1 LFNFRAQQQS
11 NQRKT
16 FLLLGVM
23 GSLTAFVIYAFALY
37 LGYASIGVIPIAIG
51 ISVIGVWGSYYS
63 SDKIVLSMTGAKV
76 IDHNTAPQ
84 LFNLVHEITIAS
96 GLPMPK
102 VAIVEDDAPN
112 AFATGRDPDHAVI
125 AFTTGILRVMD
136 REQLQGVAA
145 HELAHVANRDTLVS
159 AVAATTAGAIA
170 LMSDFLIRM
179 SLFGGGRRDSNG
191 GENPFDIWRELGN
204 VMTENVTVVRDNA
217 KLEQTIGI
225 IDELQN
231 RYAKVS
237 VSDSSGW
244 TNQTLPFTRQLGN
257 MLTLGRIIAKGALHR
272 DESRGA
278 HYKPEFPNRDDDRFQ
293 KTTVATFDPS
303 NPRDPEIGY
312 EAVDLS
318 QIKPRARVY
327 TSGSTKPAGSK
338 E

>member
-1 LFNFRAQQQS
+1 MSNFKAQQQG
-11 NQRKT
+11 NRRKT

-37 LGYASIGVIPIAIG
+37 LGYTSVGIIPIAVG
-51 ISVIGVWGSYYS
+51 ISLISVWGSFYN

-76 IDHNTAPQ
+76 IDHDTAPQ

-112 AFATGRDPDHAVI
+112 AFATGRDPEHAVI

-170 LMSDFLIRM
+170 LMSDFLLRM

-191 GENPFDIWRELGN
+191 GANPLVLIAALVAAILAPIAAVLLKAAISRKRESLADATAVAFTRNPTGLRRALE
-204 VMTENVTVVRDNA
+204 TLSADSTVVQQKSNA
-217 KLEQTIGI
+217 VAHLWIESPLDSKLTSKLFATHPAIEERIANLRALEQTGP
-225 IDELQN
+225 
-231 RYAKVS
+231 AS
-237 VSDSSGW
+237 
-244 TNQTLPFTRQLGN
+244 
-257 MLTLGRIIAKGALHR
+257 
-272 DESRGA
+272 ESA
-278 HYKPEFPNRDDDRFQ
+278 
-293 KTTVATFDPS
+293 
-303 NPRDPEIGY
+303 
-312 EAVDLS
+312 
-318 QIKPRARVY
+318 
-327 TSGSTKPAGSK
+327 
-338 E
+338 

>member
-1 LFNFRAQQQS
+1 LSNFRVQQQS
-11 NQRKT
+11 NRRKT

-37 LGYASIGVIPIAIG
+37 LGYTSVGIIPIAIG
-51 ISVIGVWGSYYS
+51 ISVIGVWGSFYN

-76 IDHNTAPQ
+76 IDHETAPQ

-112 AFATGRDPDHAVI
+112 AFATGRDPEHAVI

-170 LMSDFLIRM
+170 LMSDFLLRI

-191 GENPFDIWRELGN
+191 GANPFVLVAALVAAILAPIAAVLLKAAISRKRESLADATAVAFTRNPTGLRRALE
-204 VMTENVTVVRDNA
+204 TLAIDSTVVHQKSNA
-217 KLEQTIGI
+217 VAHLWIESPLDSKMTSKFFATHPAIEERIANLRALEQTGPAA
-225 IDELQN
+225 E
-231 RYAKVS
+231 
-237 VSDSSGW
+237 SS
-244 TNQTLPFTRQLGN
+244 
-257 MLTLGRIIAKGALHR
+257 
-272 DESRGA
+272 
-278 HYKPEFPNRDDDRFQ
+278 
-293 KTTVATFDPS
+293 
-303 NPRDPEIGY
+303 
-312 EAVDLS
+312 
-318 QIKPRARVY
+318 
-327 TSGSTKPAGSK
+327 
-338 E
+338 

>member
-1 LFNFRAQQQS
+1 MSNFRAQQQS

-16 FLLLGVM
+16 FMLLGVM

-76 IDHNTAPQ
+76 IDHDTAPQ

-112 AFATGRDPDHAVI
+112 AFATGRDPEHAVI

-191 GENPFDIWRELGN
+191 GANPFVIVAALVAAILAPIAAVLLKAAISRKRESLADATAVAFTRNPTGLRRALE
-204 VMTENVTVVRDNA
+204 TLAADSTVVHQKSNA
-217 KLEQTIGI
+217 VAHLWIESPLDSKMTSKLFATHPAIEERIANLRALEQ
-225 IDELQN
+225 
-231 RYAKVS
+231 
-237 VSDSSGW
+237 SG
-244 TNQTLPFTRQLGN
+244 P
-257 MLTLGRIIAKGALHR
+257 I
-272 DESRGA
+272 
-278 HYKPEFPNRDDDRFQ
+278 PN
-293 KTTVATFDPS
+293 
-303 NPRDPEIGY
+303 
-312 EAVDLS
+312 
-318 QIKPRARVY
+318 
-327 TSGSTKPAGSK
+327 AGQ
-338 E
+338 